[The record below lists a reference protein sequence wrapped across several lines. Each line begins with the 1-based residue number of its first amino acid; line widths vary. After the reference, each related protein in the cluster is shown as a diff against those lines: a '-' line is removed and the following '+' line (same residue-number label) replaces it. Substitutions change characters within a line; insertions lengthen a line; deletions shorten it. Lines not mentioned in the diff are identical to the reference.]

1 MSRHIPPAAGGILS
15 YFTRHR
21 TLANLVFA
29 AMLLAGLFA
38 MPNLRAQFFPDAS
51 FDRVTV
57 TTTWEQASSDDV
69 DSAII
74 QVLEPSL
81 MRVEGVTKSTAVAQP
96 GSGTIS
102 LEFEPN
108 WDMTRAANEVQ
119 DAVDAVTE
127 LPEDVEDPEVRRA
140 VRRDRVTDVIITGP
154 VSPEQLGLYGDEFVK
169 RLFAAGVTRT
179 TFRGFAAPQITVEVP
194 SVQLVANDVTMA
206 QIAEAIAAEVDTD
219 PAGNVTGGTARVRT
233 GTEKRVPE
241 QIARI
246 VLRSNPDGSKL
257 RVGDIAQV
265 LQEGPDRERA
275 YFVEGDPAISIRVD
289 RADGGDSI
297 AVQRTV
303 EDVAEEMRATMQTGV
318 SITLIRTRA
327 EAITSRLNTLV
338 DNGLVGLGLV
348 VCLLFLFL
356 NARTAFWVA
365 AGIPAAM
372 MAAIGLMYAAG
383 LTLNMISLFGLIITL
398 GIVVDD
404 AIVVAEHAD
413 HRVRHLGEPPFIAAE
428 RAAGRMALPVFA
440 ATMTTVIAF
449 MGLLVVGGW
458 FGTIVKDIPYTVI
471 AVLLASLIEC
481 FLVLPNHMAHALVA
495 QTKERWYDWP
505 SRQVNRGFVWVRHT
519 LFKPMIAGVIA
530 ARYAVL
536 SGLVLI
542 LALQVSAFISGEA
555 QWRFWNAP
563 ERSTVT
569 GNFAMVEGADR
580 ADTKAMMDEL
590 QRATDALAEAYEAR
604 YGVNPVL
611 YSIAEIGGNAGR
623 GLSANGSK
631 DEDLLGAISIT
642 LIDPDDRP
650 YSSFAFAADLRENV
664 TENPLIEVLSF
675 RGQRSGQGGDALS
688 VEFSGGDTDTLKA
701 ASLDL
706 QAALLRYPEVLSVED
721 DLTYDK
727 EELILDLTPR
737 GQALG
742 FTIDGLGRVL
752 RNRLGGVEAATFPD
766 GPRSATIEVQLP
778 KGELTAD
785 FLDRTQMRTPDGVYV
800 PLSDIVTVQSRI
812 GFRTI
817 NRVNGVRVI
826 SVTGDISEDNPQRA
840 AEIQQ
845 ALQQEILPRIAGT
858 HQVDWQVSGLAE
870 EEDRFLSEA
879 LNGLVLCLVGIY
891 LVLAWVFGSWT
902 RPLLVMSVV
911 PFGLVGVIYG
921 HMVWDMPLN
930 IFTVVGLLGMTG
942 IIINDSI
949 VLITTIDDYA
959 EDRGLIPSIIDGAA
973 DRLRPVMLTT
983 LTTVLGMMP
992 MLHESS
998 RQAEFLKPTVIT
1010 LVYGLGFG
1018 MVIVLLLVP
1027 ALVAVQHDLS
1037 RQIKAMRR
1045 GLVAPVATVRMG
1057 FVALWAAIALWAGAT
1072 LGWTMVGSGLSPVL
1086 AQSWPSLVTWPPMT
1100 AALLAFILGAAILV
1114 AAAYVVA
1121 AGLLRMSRH
1130 KGDAV

>member
-1 MSRHIPPAAGGILS
+1 MQSGPISDAAGGILS

-21 TLANLVFA
+21 TVANLVFV
-29 AMLLAGLFA
+29 AMVVAGLFA
-38 MPNLRAQFFPDAS
+38 FPNIRSQFFPDAT
-51 FDRVTV
+51 FDQVTV
-57 TTTWEQASSDDV
+57 TVTWDQASADDV

-74 QVLEPSL
+74 QVLEPVL
-81 MRVEGVTKSTAVAQP
+81 MQVEGVTKSWAVARP
-96 GSGTIS
+96 DTGTVR

-108 WDMTRAANEVQ
+108 WDMSRAATEVQ
-119 DAVDAVTE
+119 DAVDTVTE
-127 LPEDVEDPEVRRA
+127 LPEDVEEPRVRRA
-140 VRRDRVTDVIITGP
+140 ARRDRVTDVIIAGP

-179 TFRGFAAPQITVEVP
+179 TFRGYAAPQITVEVP
-194 SVQLVANDVTMA
+194 SIKLISNDVTMA
-206 QIAEAIAAEVDTD
+206 EIAEAIAAEVDTD
-219 PAGNVTGGTARVRT
+219 PAGNVAGANTRVRT

-241 QIARI
+241 KIAEI

-265 LQEGPDRERA
+265 TQEGPDRERA
-275 YFVEGDPAISIRVD
+275 YFVGPHPAISIRVD

-297 AVQRTV
+297 GVQRTV
-303 EDVAEEMRATMQTGV
+303 ERVAAEMRATLQDGM
-318 SITLIRTRA
+318 SIELIRTRA
-327 EAITSRLNTLV
+327 EAITSRLNTLLS
-338 DNGLVGLGLV
+338 NGLTGLGLV

-372 MAAIGLMYAAG
+372 LAAIGLMYAAG

-413 HRVRHLGEPPFIAAE
+413 HRARHFGEPPFVAAE
-428 RAAGRMALPVFA
+428 RAARRMALPVFA
-440 ATMTTVIAF
+440 ATITTVIAF
-449 MGLLVVGGW
+449 MGLFLVGGW
-458 FGTIVKDIPYTVI
+458 FGTIVKDIPFTVI
-471 AVLLASLIEC
+471 AVLLASLVEC
-481 FLVLPNHMAHALVA
+481 FLVLPNHMAHALAA
-495 QTKERWYDWP
+495 QAKERWYDWP
-505 SRQVNRGFVWVRHT
+505 SRQVNRGFVWVRHR
-519 LFKPMIAGVIA
+519 LFKPMIAGVIT

-536 SGLVLI
+536 SGLILI
-542 LALQVSAFISGEA
+542 LALQVSYFISGEA

-563 ERSTVT
+563 ERSSVT
-569 GNFAMVEGADR
+569 GNFAMAEGAQRED
-580 ADTKAMMDEL
+580 AQAMMLEL
-590 QRATDALAEAYEAR
+590 QRATEALAADYEAR

-611 YSIAEIGGNAGR
+611 HAIAEVGGTAGR
-623 GLSANGSK
+623 GLSGSEFK
-631 DEDLLGAISIT
+631 DPDLLGSISIT
-642 LIDPDDRP
+642 LISPDDRP
-650 YSSFAFAADLRENV
+650 YSSFAFTADLRDLV
-664 TENPLIEVLSF
+664 TQHPLTEVLSF
-675 RGQRSGQGGDALS
+675 HGQRDGQGGDALS
-688 VEFSGGDTDTLKA
+688 VEFSGQDSDTLKA

-706 QAALLRYPEVLSVED
+706 QAALLRYPEVLAVED
-721 DLTYDK
+721 NLTYDR

-752 RNRLGGVEAATFPD
+752 RHRLGGIEAATFPD

-778 KGELTAD
+778 KDELTAD

-817 NRVNGVRVI
+817 SRVNGVRVI
-826 SVTGDISEDNPQRA
+826 WVRGDISADDPQRA
-840 AEIQQ
+840 AEIER
-845 ALQQEILPRIAGT
+845 ALEQDILPSIESE
-858 HQVDWQVSGLAE
+858 HQVDWRLSGLAE

-879 LNGLVLCLVGIY
+879 LNGLILCLFGIY

-921 HMVWDMPLN
+921 HMAWDMPLN

-949 VLITTIDDYA
+949 VLITTIDEYA
-959 EDRGLIPSIIDGAA
+959 EERGLIPSIIDGAA

-983 LTTVLGMMP
+983 MTTVLGMLP
-992 MLHESS
+992 MLQETS
-998 RQAEFLKPTVIT
+998 RQAAFLKPTVIT

-1027 ALVAVQHDLS
+1027 ALIAIKHDLS

-1045 GLVAPVATVRMG
+1045 GLVAPVAVVRAG
-1057 FVALWAAIALWAGAT
+1057 FTGLWGLIALWGGAT
-1072 LGWTMVGSGLSPVL
+1072 LGWTLLQGGLSPVVLGFFPEL
-1086 AQSWPSLVTWPPMT
+1086 ARWPAMS
-1100 AALLAFILGAAILV
+1100 AALLTFIGGAAVLV
-1114 AAAYVVA
+1114 LAGYVVA
-1121 AGLLRMSRH
+1121 AIVLLLSR
-1130 KGDAV
+1130 KRGAA